1 MDKKLVYMT
10 YQSFPAQTAN
20 SIQTMTHIKYFSK
33 LGYAVSLIFPLRNKE
48 SNANCNMLQKFY
60 EFHDF
65 VIARRGFADA
75 EGNAWASN
83 KEQLADITYEWKRVT
98 KIDKD

>member
-60 EFHDF
+60 EFTNPFTPIGTIHPLPF
-65 VIARRGFADA
+65 KKLQFLEKNHQKKGFFY
-75 EGNAWASN
+75 NSV
-83 KEQLADITYEWKRVT
+83 RCF
-98 KIDKD
+98 

>member
-60 EFHDF
+60 EFTNPFTPIGTIHPLPF
-65 VIARRGFADA
+65 KKLQFL
-75 EGNAWASN
+75 NN
-83 KEQLADITYEWKRVT
+83 KIYSYT
-98 KIDKD
+98 K